1 MLDTHPLFANETT
14 RRATPRRGLFSSMR
28 RKKADSLTGGS
39 RLLTRAPENEHTLR
53 LATLVKRAL
62 MDTLDEGLFPYQ
74 VPPARGMRMDGAA
87 PKKGKPVVAPGGGEL
102 CGARLMLFVIG
113 GVTAAEVREARKMG
127 AKYGRQVIV
136 ISTALISFAHY
147 IEGVS
152 RLQR

>member
-1 MLDTHPLFANETT
+1 MLDTHPLFANEAT
-14 RRATPRRGLFSSMR
+14 RRSAPRRGLFSSIR
-28 RKKADSLTGGS
+28 RKKPESLGGGA

-53 LATLVKRAL
+53 LATLVERAL
-62 MDTLDEGLFPYQ
+62 MGTLDEGLFPYQ
-74 VPPARGMRMDGAA
+74 VPPARGMRMDEAA
-87 PKKGKPVVAPGGGEL
+87 PKKGRPVVAPGAEL

-127 AKYGRQVIV
+127 AKYGRQVVV